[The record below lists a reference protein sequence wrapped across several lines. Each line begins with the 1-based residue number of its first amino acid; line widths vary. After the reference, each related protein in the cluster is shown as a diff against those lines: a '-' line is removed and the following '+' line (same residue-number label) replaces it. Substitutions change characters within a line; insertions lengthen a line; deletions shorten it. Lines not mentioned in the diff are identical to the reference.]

1 MNKLIDRIQ
10 DIYYPIIGR
19 IECKYDEFKGRCLR
33 FKQGYSYGDVWD
45 LHYWFI
51 KTVRPMLVHL
61 RDHGMGV
68 PMEFYAHESDN
79 ERIYWEN
86 ILSEMI
92 GCLDLMD
99 EDKVYKL
106 LGFDD
111 NIKMAYKDNKRVGEI
126 MNQNKDRFFELFS
139 KYFYNLW
146 D

>member
-1 MNKLIDRIQ
+1 MNNCRFIR
-10 DIYYPIIGR
+10 R
-19 IECKYDEFKGRCLR
+19 KYNEFKSHYLR

-45 LHYWFI
+45 LNYWFI
-51 KTVRPMLVHL
+51 KTMRPMLVHL
-61 RDHGMGV
+61 RNHGMSV
-68 PMEFYAHESDN
+68 PMELYAHESDN

-111 NIKMAYKDNKRVGEI
+111 CTKMTSEDYKRAGKI